1 MSTKRCPRHLA
12 PPPLT
17 PPSQGGE
24 KIGRHASFCS
34 RTAQALGSQPS
45 LWPDQHSAFCRPGQ
59 GGLLTFALALLC
71 AGWTPANAQAPEPA
85 PAAASLLPGATEGF
99 VESSGVKIHYVS
111 LGKKEDPLL
120 VMIHGFPDFWY
131 SWRAQ
136 MPALAKS
143 FHVVAIDQR
152 GYNLSGQPDG
162 VENYKTEKLV
172 GDLVAVVQHFGPGKA
187 VIVGHDWGGMVA
199 WTFAMSHPELTDR
212 LIVLNLPHPRGLM
225 REMMTNPQ
233 QQKNSQYARD
243 FQKPDAAKHMSAD
256 MLTFWVKDQ
265 EARQVYRAAL
275 KRSSMEGMLNYYK
288 ANYPRTSPEDMAK
301 TKAQPPMPA
310 LPPVKCSVLL
320 IHGLKDQALLPGAL
334 NDTWNWLDKDLT
346 LVTIPGAGHFVQQDA
361 ADLVTRTMVAWL
373 NR

>member
-1 MSTKRCPRHLA
+1 MSTKRYPRHLS

-17 PPSQGGE
+17 APSQGGE
-24 KIGRHASFCS
+24 KRGRRAGFGS
-34 RTAQALGSQPS
+34 RTADARGSQAS
-45 LWPDQHSAFCRPGQ
+45 LRSRQCLGFNRPGQ
-59 GGLLTFALALLC
+59 GALFALTLVLLF
-71 AGWTPANAQAPEPA
+71 AGWTRAEAQTPEPA
-85 PAAASLLPGATEGF
+85 PQAASLLPGATEGF
-99 VESSGVKIHYVS
+99 VDSGSVKIHYVS

-120 VMIHGFPDFWY
+120 VMVHGFPDFWY

-136 MPALAKS
+136 MPALAKK

-152 GYNLSGQPDG
+152 GYNLSSQPEG

-172 GDLVAVVQHFGPGKA
+172 GDLLAVVQHFGPGKA

-199 WTFAMSHPELTDR
+199 WTFAMTHPELTDR

-225 REMMTNPQ
+225 RELMTNPQ

-256 MLTFWVKDQ
+256 LLTFWVKDP

-288 ANYPRTSPEDMAK
+288 ANYPRISPDDKDRAS
-301 TKAQPPMPA
+301 AQPAMPA

-346 LVTIPGAGHFVQQDA
+346 LVTIPGAGHFVQQDS